1 MNCGNCIYSEI
12 NIQDYYPCISCI
24 FICNKNKKLI
34 NDIDNDVCNMFIEKN
49 MKKTKISNLKNFIR
63 DELYEEEIEVFNK
76 IYMLIYP
83 VTVPTEENVK
93 EIIDIIN
100 TGNFNNLKLN
110 IEQLYNEYYI
120 DNKLSEE
127 NKLYLSKR
135 CMKKIVILIITEISY
150 LLFLKRCKKGELY
163 EILLW
168 YI

>member
-12 NIQDYYPCISCI
+12 NIQDYYPCISYI

-34 NDIDNDVCNMFIEKN
+34 NDIDNDICNMFIEKN
-49 MKKTKISNLKNFIR
+49 IKKTKISNLKNFIR

-83 VTVPTEENVK
+83 ITVPTEENVK
-93 EIIDIIN
+93 EIINIIQ

-120 DNKLSEE
+120 DNKLSEKNKLFLLKE
-127 NKLYLSKR
+127 NKFIIQAIKN
-135 CMKKIVILIITEISY
+135 KKI
-150 LLFLKRCKKGELY
+150 Y
-163 EILLW
+163 EKDCNIDNHRNQLSF
-168 YI
+168 IFEKV